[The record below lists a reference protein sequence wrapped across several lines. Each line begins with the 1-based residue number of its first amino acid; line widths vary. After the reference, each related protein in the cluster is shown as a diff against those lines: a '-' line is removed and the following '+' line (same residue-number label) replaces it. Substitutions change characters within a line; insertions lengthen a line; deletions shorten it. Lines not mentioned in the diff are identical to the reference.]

1 MADEIISI
9 SELDKGTTFVGDE
22 QFVINQTN
30 PVDGKVETRY
40 ATADQLFDYIKNI
53 IYNDFD
59 KIVPV
64 GCIKTYAAP
73 LDSNISLDG
82 WLLCDGSYV
91 PSTGKYN
98 NLYKK
103 IKDVYGPVKSDTFK
117 LPDLRG
123 RVIMGYCTS
132 SNQYTPNFGNWNKSN
147 SLKLG
152 YGNYPGTDFGEFR
165 HKITEEEMP
174 RHTHADTGHTHN
186 YLDVTKF
193 DYVYSQYHSADQ
205 PRPSSSDVP
214 NFQSIKDEIANRA
227 KKPPKINEAFNTNT
241 LPANVDVSLVGNSE
255 YHNNMQ
261 PYLALNYLIKY

>member
-9 SELDKGTTFVGDE
+9 SELDKGSSFVGDE

-30 PVDGKVETRY
+30 PVDGKIETRY

-73 LDSNISLDG
+73 LNNNISLDG

-91 PSTGKYN
+91 SSIGKYS
-98 NLYKK
+98 NLYRK
-103 IKDVYGPVKSDTFK
+103 IKNIYGPEKSNTFK

-123 RVIMGYCTS
+123 RVIIGYCTS
-132 SNQYTPNFGNWNKSN
+132 TEQFTPNFGNWNKSN
-147 SLKLG
+147 YLKLG
-152 YGNYPGTDFGEFR
+152 YGNYPGTDMGEFR
-165 HKITEEEMP
+165 HKITDNEMP
-174 RHTHADTGHTHN
+174 RHTHTDPGHTHN

-193 DYVYSQYHSADQ
+193 DYVYSTYQHQTYPKPVAG
-205 PRPSSSDVP
+205 DVP
-214 NFQSIKDEIANRA
+214 NFSSIKNEIANREKA
-227 KKPPKINEAFNTNT
+227 KPIINEAFDTKT
-241 LPANVDVSLVGNSE
+241 LPSSVSVSFEGGDG